1 MKFRLVEDL
10 DKIFPSM
17 KGLDKIIKKR
27 RKDKN
32 TITNIGN
39 VEQNI
44 AAFNHG
50 FANSGNTEC
59 GETISNI

>member
-17 KGLDKIIKKR
+17 QGLDKIIKKR

-44 AAFNHG
+44 TAFNHG
-50 FANSGNTEC
+50 FANGGNTEC